1 MKKCGRQGV
10 VERMDEQS
18 SKFCSLQA
26 RGVAR
31 PTLGLKGPP
40 ESLGHILENDNFTG
54 KICT

>member
-1 MKKCGRQGV
+1 MKKRGRQGV
-10 VERMDEQS
+10 LECMDEQS
-18 SKFCSLQA
+18 SKLCCLQP

-31 PTLGLKGPP
+31 PTLGLKGSP